1 MFTWICPQCGA
12 EVPPA
17 YNDCPHCKPVVAAA
31 PPVVAAPPP
40 QPAVA
45 VPRPMAAPPTPTA
58 PTPTAPPVAYQP
70 PPAPVYQAQPAAPQP
85 QQPYYYPPPPKAG
98 LPAWLVTIGV
108 FLGLSAAGYA
118 FYSLVLNKQEASAS
132 TATET
137 PAAPETAAAPAGRRT
152 QALVKHLEAAGV
164 RILEENRKP
173 VIRLMVVNHSNAE
186 LTQLAGTVQL
196 TTDGQSELAVIPF
209 SLAALGPFESKEI
222 SAPLKT
228 KMRAYELPDWQFI
241 KAKVT
246 LNSSGSE

>member
-17 YNDCPHCKPVVAAA
+17 YNDCPNCKPVVAAA

-40 QPAVA
+40 PPAVA

-58 PTPTAPPVAYQP
+58 PTPTAPLVAYQLP
-70 PPAPVYQAQPAAPQP
+70 QAPAYQTQPVP
-85 QQPYYYPPPPKAG
+85 QQQQPSYYPPPPKAG
-98 LPAWLVTIGV
+98 LPAWLVTVGV
-108 FLGLSAAGYA
+108 FLGLIAAGYA
-118 FYSLVLNKQEASAS
+118 FYSLVLNKNGTSAA

-173 VIRLMVVNHSNAE
+173 VIRLMVVNHSSTE
-186 LTQLAGTVQL
+186 LTQLSGSVQL
-196 TTDGQSELAVIPF
+196 TTDGQNELAVIPF
-209 SLAALGPFESKEI
+209 NLAALGPFESKEI